1 MGTYIENKDK
11 VLRARKELET
21 AMSYGEVEEANEI
34 RKEYAK
40 LLRIYGV
47 IKGFENARNRLIR
60 KKNEI
65 KNSPRIPEQRKS
77 ELIQKINERIKE
89 IVTRSNRVMYDVGI
103 R

>member
-1 MGTYIENKDK
+1 M
-11 VLRARKELET
+11 
-21 AMSYGEVEEANEI
+21 
-34 RKEYAK
+34 
-40 LLRIYGV
+40 
-47 IKGFENARNRLIR
+47 IR